1 MSATLNTYLLELRAH
16 SDANAA
22 LAARNVV
29 YDRALYVL
37 SVVLNAVFVIAATFA
52 DKYNASAFVNAVVVL
67 NSLDIAVHSIQ
78 QYMKFDALAGLY
90 RKLSDD
96 AFNLAQDITVDLAGP
111 TPGTQEALSA
121 FSARYKQIMAETP

>member
-1 MSATLNTYLLELRAH
+1 MSATLNAYLQELRALT
-16 SDANAA
+16 DLNAA
-22 LAARNVV
+22 HAQRNVL

-37 SVVLNAVFVIAATFA
+37 SVLLNAVFVIAATFA

-78 QYMKFDALAGLY
+78 QYMKFDTLAGLY

-96 AFNLAQDITVDLAGP
+96 CFDLAQDITVHLAGA
-111 TPGTQEALSA
+111 TPDAEAALSG
-121 FSARYKQIMAETP
+121 FSERYKQIMGETP